1 MQTKD
6 LENPWIFT
14 GIKISSIKR
23 NICIQNFLNKEIE
36 KQKKIA
42 KLQDYKKLFESI
54 NFSQRNCIFLN

>member
-36 KQKKIA
+36 KQKK
-42 KLQDYKKLFESI
+42 KLQNYKITKS
-54 NFSQRNCIFLN
+54 FLNILTSVKEIVFF

>member
-36 KQKKIA
+36 KQKKNCKITR
-42 KLQDYKKLFESI
+42 LQKAFWIY
-54 NFSQRNCIFLN
+54 